1 MGDKVREL
9 KRRLKKKEREK
20 RRKNVIITEL
30 EVKQRKRREAVEE
43 MLNVLG
49 VRGNVGS

>member
-30 EVKQRKRREAVEE
+30 EVNKERGEKRWR
-43 MLNVLG
+43 
-49 VRGNVGS
+49 RC